1 MEESKKTLTINKLDG
16 TTEEVEE
23 VISFEFN
30 DTKKRYVVYT
40 KNEVDQNGNVTIY
53 VTEVVTDDQGT
64 RFLGVSTDEE
74 WTRIK
79 VVLRKLANKEEA

>member
-1 MEESKKTLTINKLDG
+1 MEDKKTLTINKLDG
-16 TTEEVEE
+16 STEEVEE
-23 VISFEFN
+23 IVSFEFN

-53 VTEVVTDDQGT
+53 VTEVVTDEHGT

-74 WTRIK
+74 WMRIK
-79 VVLRKLANKEEA
+79 DVLRKLAKKEEA